1 MNIMTKRGSLDNIL
15 TYEHICDTN
24 ADMATIDPK
33 YITLGTI
40 CIVLQGTNDSME
52 VYMADSEKEW
62 HDIMSMGSSS
72 GSDTAPAG
80 LSIHVCSVS
89 EVTNGKPNIEFP
101 SEDTLYLVSSG
112 NTTGNLY
119 NEYIYVNSDWELFGG
134 AGIDLTEYATQ
145 SWVQQQNYLTSH
157 QDISG
162 KANSA
167 DLATVATSGSYNDL
181 SNKPSIPT
189 KVSDLTNDSNF
200 ISSYTE
206 TDPTV
211 PAWAKAAQKPTYTAV
226 EVGALPSSTT
236 IPSKVSDLT
245 NDSNFATE
253 TYVNT
258 TAGTKVPKPST
269 NGTSGQVLT
278 SDGNG
283 GTSWSTVPTLPSG
296 GTAHQVL
303 KKDYSNNITWG
314 GFAVPED
321 GFAGQ
326 VLKKNSDTSGDFSWN
341 SVISNPNIDNCFY
354 GTDLNSNHQVQVGWN
369 TWDIQLT
376 LTGFDEEDEWI
387 NLKYYQITPEKNY
400 DMDQI
405 LSYLES
411 GRPVTLVDNS
421 FDGIHE
427 YEAKYFVKYIYK
439 SFNEQTDLDQYHIGV
454 YRYIGGTGA
463 KEERIFRYYY
473 DSQTYFANIAE
484 EVTPD
489 DYIGRTLI
497 ISQAD
502 YNTLVTNDEVDP
514 HTLYYI
520 KESV

>member
-24 ADMATIDPK
+24 ADMATINPK

-52 VYMADSEKEW
+52 VYMADSDKEW
-62 HDIMSMGSSS
+62 HDIMSMGGSSS
-72 GSDTAPAG
+72 GSDSTPAG

-134 AGIDLTEYATQ
+134 AGIDLTGYATQ

-211 PAWAKAAQKPTYTAV
+211 PAWAKAAQKPTYTAS
-226 EVGALPSSTT
+226 EVGAMPANTT

-245 NDSNFATE
+245 DDSGHYTKPSGGIPASDLAETYATQ
-253 TYVNT
+253 TYVNNALAAKVVAVEGTTPTITAAADTQYICGEVTTLSFTPSATGTCDVIFESGT
-258 TAGTKVPKPST
+258 TASILTIPST
-269 NGTSGQVLT
+269 I
-278 SDGNG
+278 
-283 GTSWSTVPTLPSG
+283 
-296 GTAHQVL
+296 
-303 KKDYSNNITWG
+303 K
-314 GFAVPED
+314 
-321 GFAGQ
+321 
-326 VLKKNSDTSGDFSWN
+326 WN
-341 SVISNPNIDNCFY
+341 D
-354 GTDLNSNHQVQVGWN
+354 D
-369 TWDIQLT
+369 
-376 LTGFDEEDEWI
+376 
-387 NLKYYQITPEKNY
+387 
-400 DMDQI
+400 
-405 LSYLES
+405 
-411 GRPVTLVDNS
+411 S
-421 FDGIHE
+421 FDPENLEANTIYELNIMNGI
-427 YEAKYFVKYIYK
+427 Y
-439 SFNEQTDLDQYHIGV
+439 GV
-454 YRYIGGTGA
+454 VGTW
-463 KEERIFRYYY
+463 
-473 DSQTYFANIAE
+473 
-484 EVTPD
+484 
-489 DYIGRTLI
+489 
-497 ISQAD
+497 
-502 YNTLVTNDEVDP
+502 TN
-514 HTLYYI
+514 
-520 KESV
+520 

>member
-24 ADMATIDPK
+24 ADMATINPK

-52 VYMADSEKEW
+52 VYMADSDKEW
-62 HDIMSMGSSS
+62 HDIMSMGGSSS
-72 GSDTAPAG
+72 GSDSTPAG

-134 AGIDLTEYATQ
+134 AGIDLTGYATQ

-211 PAWAKAAQKPTYTAV
+211 PAWAKAAQKPTYTAS
-226 EVGALPSSTT
+226 EVGAMPANTT
-236 IPSKVSDLT
+236 IPSSISDLIDDSDFIT
-245 NDSNFATE
+245 QTEIDNDLSSIYANFTPAYEESNIAENQYDENALFFL
-253 TYVNT
+253 
-258 TAGTKVPKPST
+258 
-269 NGTSGQVLT
+269 NGTLYKATQFIDIGDTIDSSSNCIETSLDDLFQSLT
-278 SDGNG
+278 TNIENN
-283 GTSWSTVPTLPSG
+283 
-296 GTAHQVL
+296 
-303 KKDYSNNITWG
+303 SNNIDHILG
-314 GFAVPED
+314 SEISIFAEPNTTYICDDEP
-321 GFAGQ
+321 
-326 VLKKNSDTSGDFSWN
+326 TSISISWN
-341 SVISNPNIDNCFY
+341 PSNDGISSVQFTTGDTLPTLTLPQYTQCPSWFNPAALNPNTHYELNFSGAYIAVGEWEAYID
-354 GTDLNSNHQVQVGWN
+354 
-369 TWDIQLT
+369 
-376 LTGFDEEDEWI
+376 
-387 NLKYYQITPEKNY
+387 K
-400 DMDQI
+400 
-405 LSYLES
+405 
-411 GRPVTLVDNS
+411 
-421 FDGIHE
+421 
-427 YEAKYFVKYIYK
+427 
-439 SFNEQTDLDQYHIGV
+439 
-454 YRYIGGTGA
+454 
-463 KEERIFRYYY
+463 
-473 DSQTYFANIAE
+473 
-484 EVTPD
+484 
-489 DYIGRTLI
+489 
-497 ISQAD
+497 
-502 YNTLVTNDEVDP
+502 
-514 HTLYYI
+514 
-520 KESV
+520 